1 MSLFPPTYKNR
12 ANGNRPDLMEMM
24 AAMHPKFL
32 RLPGVAITS
41 RVTRWMSASTGRLTL
56 GPLVDR
62 PTHRSPWN
70 YQSTDG
76 MGLLEF
82 LEWTEDLKIEP
93 VLAVYARLLA

>member
-1 MSLFPPTYKNR
+1 MSGFDWKT
-12 ANGNRPDLMEMM
+12 
-24 AAMHPKFL
+24 
-32 RLPGVAITS
+32 
-41 RVTRWMSASTGRLTL
+41 TL

-62 PTHRSPWN
+62 PTHRSPWG

-93 VLAVYARLLA
+93 VLAVYAGYSLKGESHCSRACADPLRR